1 MSVAPPPVAV
11 GKPAARGKVLAGIR
25 VVDMTEGVAGPYAS
39 TLLGD
44 MGADVVKIERREGDW
59 QRSSG
64 HGEPGRIGNAQFIA
78 LNRNKRDIGVDL
90 DTPGGR
96 AIVERLV
103 SKADVVVSNYRA
115 GVMAKLGF
123 GHARC
128 EELRPGIIYCTIS
141 GFGQEGEYSRLPA
154 SDTILQA
161 MSGVMSVVGEADGPP
176 LRVGFP
182 LIDMTA
188 ANQAVQGVLLAL
200 YGRLTG
206 QGGANIDVSLMA
218 AAASL
223 MCGSFT
229 ENMATGR
236 LPPRQGNQNSLL
248 APAGAFEVAGGR
260 FITIAV
266 LRDSHWHKFCA
277 ALAIEALAGD
287 ERFATNAARVKNR
300 DALDRII
307 VPQLRAGTSEYW
319 LERLRAGDILCGPI
333 NTVADVLA
341 DPALAACLPLI
352 DPGLPEPARAMGSP
366 LRIDGRFFGAGHPPP
381 AKAEHTRDVLAEAG
395 YGAAEIDA
403 LLAEGCAFEEPP
415 PR

>member
-128 EELRPGIIYCTIS
+128 EALRPGIIYCTIS

-319 LERLRAGDILCGPI
+319 LERLRAADILCGPI

-352 DPGLPEPARAMGSP
+352 DTGLEQPARAMGSP

-395 YGAAEIDA
+395 YDAAEIDA